1 MRRGLNPPMIIAI
14 DGTAASG
21 KGTLARRIAATYGLP
36 HLDTGLLYRAVGQKV
51 LQDGGSL
58 DNPADAIEAATAFDP
73 AWLHSDMLRSAEAG
87 VAASRIASIPAVRT
101 ALRDFQ
107 QRFAHRPGGA
117 VLDGRDIGTVIA
129 PEADVKIWI
138 TASPAARAHR
148 RWKELVA
155 QGQMV
160 HEAVLHAELMARDAR
175 DAPNMRQ
182 APDAVLL
189 DTSDLDIEAV
199 FRKAFAIVE
208 AAREGR

>member
-1 MRRGLNPPMIIAI
+1 MPRGLNAPMIIAI

-21 KGTLARRIAATYGLP
+21 KGTLARRIAAAYGLP

-51 LQDGGSL
+51 LERGGSL
-58 DNPADAIEAATAFDP
+58 DTPAHAIDVATAFDP
-73 AWLHSDMLRSAEAG
+73 AWLRSDTLRSAQAG
-87 VAASRIASIPAVRT
+87 VAASRIATIPAVRA
-101 ALRDFQ
+101 ALREFQ
-107 QRFAHRPGGA
+107 QRFARRPGGA
-117 VLDGRDIGTVIA
+117 VLDGRDIGTMIA

-138 TASPAARAHR
+138 TASPAARARR

-155 QGQMV
+155 QGHV
-160 HEAVLHAELMARDAR
+160 VDEAALHAELLARDAR
-175 DAPNMRQ
+175 DAPNMHQ

-208 AAREGR
+208 ASRKGR